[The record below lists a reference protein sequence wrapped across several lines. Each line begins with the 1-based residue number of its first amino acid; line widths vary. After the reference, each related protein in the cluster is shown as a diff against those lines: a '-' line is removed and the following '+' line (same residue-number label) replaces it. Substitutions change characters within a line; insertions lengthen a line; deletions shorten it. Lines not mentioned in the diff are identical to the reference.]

1 MTHKKLASG
10 QVAASA
16 GAIYSP
22 SGVVGYVKTII
33 LYNSHTSAESVILYD
48 NGTAIANTL
57 LQVDIDPNETLTWEF
72 GHMLVIDDGDTL
84 QADTV
89 TASKVN
95 FFLYGAEE

>member
-22 SGVVGYVKTII
+22 SGVVGYAKTI
-33 LYNSHTSAESVILYD
+33 LLHNTNTTVEDVILYD
-48 NGTAIANTL
+48 NGTAAANTIL
-57 LQVDIDPNETLTWEF
+57 KVALDPDESLVWEF
-72 GHMLVIDDGDTL
+72 GHMMVIDDGDTL
-84 QADTV
+84 QAEAD
-89 TASKVN
+89 TASKIN